1 MSESLYQVPAKHE
14 DFYTE
19 IKLINVTTVRFMI
32 ISQTALVFSSLW
44 VYKLEAICEV
54 H

>member
-1 MSESLYQVPAKHE
+1 MSESLYHVPTKHE
-14 DFYTE
+14 DFYRE
-19 IKLINVTTVRFMI
+19 IKLINVTTARFMI

-44 VYKLEAICEV
+44 VYKLEVICEV